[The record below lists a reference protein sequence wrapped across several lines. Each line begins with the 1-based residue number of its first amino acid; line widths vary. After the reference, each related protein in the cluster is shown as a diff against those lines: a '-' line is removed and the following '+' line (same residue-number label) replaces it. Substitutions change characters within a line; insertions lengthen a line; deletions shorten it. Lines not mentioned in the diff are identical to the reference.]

1 MASTRHAHLLIV
13 GGGPAGYTAAIYAA
27 RANLHPVLI
36 QGLQPGGQLMI
47 TTEVEN
53 YPGFAEAVMGPWLM
67 DQFTRQAEHCGAEH
81 VADIVT
87 EVDLSVRALPPHLR
101 QRRRLDRRRAD
112 RRHRRPGALARAR
125 QRAPLLGLRRLGLR
139 HLRRLLLPRQAGGGR
154 GRRQHGRRGG
164 ALPLE
169 ARLQGHPDPPPRP
182 APGREDPPGPPV
194 PHPQRR
200 GPVGPRR
207 RGGGRARTSPR
218 ASPASGCARCGPARS
233 ASSRSTACSSPSA
246 TTRRPGCSPASL
258 TWTPRAIS

>member
-87 EVDLSVRALPPHLR
+87 EVDLSARPF
-101 QRRRLDRRRAD
+101 RLTCDSGAVYRRRAD

-125 QRAPLLGLRRLGLR
+125 QRVATSRASASRPAPPATASSSAASRWRSSAAATPRSRRR
-139 HLRRLLLPRQAGGGR
+139 STSRSSP
-154 GRRQHGRRGG
+154 
-164 ALPLE
+164 P
-169 ARLQGHPDPPPRP
+169 GHPDPPPRP
-182 APGREDPPGPPV
+182 AA
-194 PHPQRR
+194 
-200 GPVGPRR
+200 GPRR
-207 RGGGRARTSPR
+207 SCRTACSAPPTSRSCGATSSRRWWARTSPR

-258 TWTPRAIS
+258 KWTRRAIS